1 MKIRMKFAKYG
12 SIKFIGHLDM
22 MRFFQKA
29 IRRSGIDIRYSEGF
43 SPHQIMSFAAPL
55 GVGIESLGE
64 YLDIE
69 VNTLTSTAEMIS
81 ALNDTMV
88 EGVQILDACILPD
101 TVKNAM
107 ASVAAAS
114 YQIHLKEGDFP
125 IPDFAEKL
133 SDFYA
138 QEQIPY
144 TKETKKSVMEMDLKQ
159 GIYNMQVKETQVLTD
174 IMSAVAAVLITNPD
188 EKRLSLPCIQMT
200 VDASSSGNIKPTVVF
215 EKFCE
220 FAGCKIP
227 SSRIQVTRLET
238 YTNLAKEGEVRRLV
252 PLLSMI

>member
-1 MKIRMKFAKYG
+1 
-12 SIKFIGHLDM
+12 
-22 MRFFQKA
+22 
-29 IRRSGIDIRYSEGF
+29 
-43 SPHQIMSFAAPL
+43 
-55 GVGIESLGE
+55 
-64 YLDIE
+64 
-69 VNTLTSTAEMIS
+69 
-81 ALNDTMV
+81 
-88 EGVQILDACILPD
+88 
-101 TVKNAM
+101 
-107 ASVAAAS
+107 
-114 YQIHLKEGDFP
+114 
-125 IPDFAEKL
+125 
-133 SDFYA
+133 
-138 QEQIPY
+138 
-144 TKETKKSVMEMDLKQ
+144 MEMDLKQ
-159 GIYNMQVKETQVLTD
+159 GIYNMQVKETQVLPD